1 MHDSLKEFIR
11 TEDTLMDVALRDKH
25 VFDKEACTLCGDCFH
40 KCPELNL
47 PVALAKEEIGNLIN
61 GRN

>member
-1 MHDSLKEFIR
+1 
-11 TEDTLMDVALRDKH
+11 MDVAPRDKH